1 MALFVWGATERRMD
15 MDNEEYWLIDF
26 ETLRISAGSKEEAH
40 EKALRMMY
48 NGELP
53 EIVFI
58 EPDRRDPLLKF
69 DF

>member
-1 MALFVWGATERRMD
+1 MD
-15 MDNEEYWLIDF
+15 KEEYWLVDF
-26 ETLRISAGSKEEAH
+26 GTLRINAGSKEEAY
-40 EKALRMMY
+40 EKVLRMMY

-58 EPDRRDPLLKF
+58 EPDRRDPLMRF